1 MFVTYYY
8 VRYDTFA
15 SKFVQPRQ
23 YSYRIPF
30 DVAFTLIVILS
41 HNNDT
46 PSTRYQIKW
55 YFLPKIIAFQPWTN
69 NPGES
74 E

>member
-46 PSTRYQIKW
+46 PFDEVSNKVIFFTENYR
-55 YFLPKIIAFQPWTN
+55 LSAVD
-69 NPGES
+69 E
-74 E
+74 